1 MGSCN
6 SGDYIA
12 EDNTHTDI
20 TTCYL
25 EKQQQKYRLGT
36 VSNKW
41 GGGCNMPY
49 WIALSFC
56 NGSKHLVCMKVS

>member
-6 SGDYIA
+6 SGDHTA

-20 TTCYL
+20 TTCYI

-36 VSNKW
+36 VSNRW
-41 GGGCNMPY
+41 GGGVIC
-49 WIALSFC
+49 LT
-56 NGSKHLVCMKVS
+56 GSKPSPLASAMFRNIWTA